1 MIPRIIPGAVQ
12 VIMNTKDCIISGK
25 NLGNIFTQYAVIAA
39 EYTPIIFHH
48 EQKISA
54 FFRLLYN
61 QNQTTNLR
69 WH

>member
-1 MIPRIIPGAVQ
+1 
-12 VIMNTKDCIISGK
+12 VI
-25 NLGNIFTQYAVIAA
+25 VA
-39 EYTPIIFHH
+39 EYTPIIFQH

-61 QNQTTNLR
+61 QNKTTNLR